1 MGDVV
6 PFRRP
11 RAALA
16 PRAPSL
22 PALGMSI
29 LIVTAL
35 WALSLWLVAY
45 DPIDGGES

>member
-6 PFRRP
+6 PLRRP

-16 PRAPSL
+16 PSSPTL
-22 PALGMSI
+22 VPLVVSI

-35 WALSLWLVAY
+35 WTLSLWLAAV
-45 DPIDGGES
+45 DPRDWP